1 MDKKL
6 EKKWK
11 KFANSPDKVKFDIL
25 VELSEQDKSEEIVEF
40 FFRVIEQE
48 KYEKIRIKAIMILKE
63 YDDEKIVDKLKNFY
77 GYEREE
83 SVRLALVETIGTMS
97 SPKVEDLLQI
107 IVEKDD
113 NNVIRSM
120 AIKNLH
126 NRKKISKAKMRGI
139 LHDVIQNDHDVFPKQ
154 IALNVIEFYANNSTL
169 EILQKVFNREVKFK
183 MRSLIYQTL
192 NTIAAKLKKELAV
205 EEPKEE
211 TFEKSD
217 KKEKKRRKKKK
228 KEEEEHLF
236 F

>member
-1 MDKKL
+1 MDKNL

-11 KFANSPDKVKFDIL
+11 KFTNSPDKGKLDIL
-25 VELSEQDKSEEIVEF
+25 VELSEQDKSEGLTEF

-48 KYEKIRIKAIMILKE
+48 KYEKIRIKAIMNLKD
-63 YDDEKIVDKLKNFY
+63 YDDEKIVDKLNSFY
-77 GYEREE
+77 GYEREK
-83 SVRLALVETIGTMS
+83 SVRLALVEAIGNMS
-97 SPKVEDLLQI
+97 SSKVEDLLQAVI
-107 IVEKDD
+107 EKDD
-113 NNVIRSM
+113 NNIIRSM

-126 NRKKISKAKMRGI
+126 NRKKISKAKMRNV

-154 IALNVIEFYANNSTL
+154 IALSVIEFYANNSSL
-169 EILQKVFNREVKFK
+169 DILHRVFNREVKFK
-183 MRSLIYQTL
+183 MRSLIYKTL
-192 NTIAAKLKKELAV
+192 SIIATKLKKELDV

-211 TFEKSD
+211 PFEKND

>member
-11 KFANSPDKVKFDIL
+11 KFTNSTDRNKLDIL
-25 VELSEQDKSEEIVEF
+25 VKLSEQDKSDEIAEF
-40 FFRVIEQE
+40 LFRAIEQE

-63 YDDEKIVDKLKNFY
+63 YDDEKIVDKLSIFY
-77 GYEREE
+77 GYEREK
-83 SVRLALVETIGTMS
+83 SVRLALVEAIGNMS
-97 SPKVEDLLQI
+97 SSKVEDLLQNVI
-107 IVEKDD
+107 EKDD
-113 NNVIRSM
+113 NDIVRSM

-126 NRKKISKAKMRGI
+126 NRKKIGKAKMRNV

-154 IALNVIEFYANNSTL
+154 MALSVIEFYANNSSL

-183 MRSLIYQTL
+183 MRSLIYKTL
-192 NTIAAKLKKELAV
+192 STIATKLKKELDV

-211 TFEKSD
+211 TFEKTD